1 MPYVVNLDD
10 SAFTA
15 ESFGPENEPFKA
27 RLADK
32 GQWCPAKREESWL
45 QINIGKVRM
54 YNNVKYN
61 LDIR

>member
-1 MPYVVNLDD
+1 MQYVVNLDD

-15 ESFGPENEPFKA
+15 ESFGSGEEPFKA

-32 GQWCPAKREESWL
+32 GQWCPAKREKSWL

-54 YNNVKYN
+54 
-61 LDIR
+61 